1 MLYGNHGGITP
12 CRSYCVCGSPVATIL
27 TGPGNQLIAAHQ
39 VSRAN
44 WDEPIN
50 GFLGSSAAAEQWSW
64 RPSTSGSWLSG
75 CLAAWL
81 GYVGLAECP
90 IQLTFTVLLVQ
101 RACITILCRLLA
113 WSASSSGLIS
123 VPKSAARLKRA
134 ISSSMHTFC
143 SGTCRVS
150 LSNGNLLTTPTR

>member
-1 MLYGNHGGITP
+1 MLYGNHGGITS

-113 WSASSSGLIS
+113 WSASSLGAYLGAE
-123 VPKSAARLKRA
+123 V
-134 ISSSMHTFC
+134 SSTFEA
-143 SGTCRVS
+143 GHLLLHAHILLWYVS
-150 LSNGNLLTTPTR
+150 CVIK